1 MAATAVGVIFTNLH
15 GEKVPELVRKRT
27 IASIPF
33 GGRYRLIDFQLSNM
47 VNSGITT
54 VGLMTTN
61 NYRSLIDHIG
71 SGKDWDL
78 ARKDGGIILLPPF
91 SDVADKPYTTRLEA
105 LCGVKCFL
113 RKRRESYVVL
123 SDSDGVA
130 RMNIADVIAYHESK
144 NADITMVTRSVTAKN
159 RVNGILLKANADG
172 RVTEVRINPVISEPE
187 CADNYVNVAVFN
199 REFLINLIDDAT
211 SRGLTSFEN
220 DVIARQIHALKIYRY
235 DFKGF
240 YAEIDSLT
248 NYYKYNMMLLDK
260 EVRNQLFGAR
270 DVYTKVRDSA
280 PSKYGSNAIV
290 RNSLISDGCVIE
302 GIVEN
307 SILFRGVRVEKGAVV
322 RNSIVMQ
329 DSTIHSNAVVN
340 CVITDKNVVITPR
353 RVLSGCESLPYYV
366 QKGSTL

>member
-15 GEKVPELVRKRT
+15 GEGIPELVRKRT

-33 GGRYRLIDFQLSNM
+33 GGKYRLIDFQLSNM

-91 SDVADKPYTTRLEA
+91 SDVTERPYTTRLEA
-105 LCGVKCFL
+105 LCGVRGFL
-113 RKRRESYVVL
+113 RRRHESYAVL
-123 SDSDGVA
+123 CDSDGVA
-130 RMNIADVIAYHESK
+130 RLDIADVIAAHEK
-144 NADITMVTRSVTAKN
+144 NGADVTMVTHKKSVSG
-159 RVNGILLKANADG
+159 RVNGMILSADENG
-172 RVTEVRINPVISEPE
+172 RVTEVKINPQITTETQ
-187 CADNYVNVAVFN
+187 ADAYVNVAVFN
-199 REFLINLIDDAT
+199 REFLIDLIEDAQ
-211 SRGLTSFEN
+211 SRCLTSFEN
-220 DVIARQIHALKIYRY
+220 DIIARQVHSLKIYRY
-235 DFKGF
+235 DFQGF
-240 YAEIDSLT
+240 YAEIDSLA

-260 EVRNQLFGAR
+260 NVRNQLFGAR

-280 PSKYGSNAIV
+280 PSKYGMNALV
-290 RNSLISDGCVIE
+290 KNSLISDGCVIE

-307 SILFRGVRVEKGAVV
+307 SILFRGVKVAKGAVV

-329 DSTIHSNAVVN
+329 DTSIGSNAVLN
-340 CVITDKNVVITPR
+340 CVITDKNVQITDR
-353 RVLSGCESLPYYV
+353 KVLSGCETLPYYI
-366 QKGSTL
+366 QKGSKL